1 MSYFCDIEN
10 REGKEVV
17 PGITIRT
24 FWGDKMLVSV
34 VDLDANTQ
42 LPNHSHP
49 HEQAGT
55 VISGTMTLTIAGETR
70 HLQPGDTYL
79 IPGGVAHSAFTGDS
93 PARVIDIFSPVRE
106 DYMY

>member
-79 IPGGVAHSAFTGDS
+79 IPGGVAHSASTGDS

>member
-55 VISGTMTLTIAGETR
+55 VISGSMALTIDGETR
-70 HLQPGDTYL
+70 HLGPGDTYL
-79 IPGGVAHSAFTGDS
+79 IPGGVEHSAYTGEL

-106 DYMY
+106 DYKY